1 MCLMFLYACITAQIT
16 VSESFEGTTLPTGW
30 ASTDAA
36 GTAYTSNSY
45 NTNAGTACAGTKAI
59 NKNLYSFTSSWY
71 LIYSSTASNA
81 TALTYSFKYLA
92 KGYSTTG
99 SVSGNIAAEYSVD
112 GGTTWTSLLATTT
125 LSSPN
130 ATPIPCTT
138 VSGTIPAGTIPT
150 GANFKF
156 RIKMNYTSPGDYY
169 MGIDDVQLNQV
180 ATNPPSCTTISTPAN
195 AATGVAVLPT
205 ITWATASGASS
216 YDIAIGTSAGGTNI
230 LPLTNVTGTSYTLT
244 NALMYNTVYY
254 VTVYPKNSF
263 GSATGCTSN
272 SFTTSAV
279 PCPTVTSPSAGA
291 TGVGLTPTITWTAVT
306 GASGYKLSVGTTAG
320 GTDVLNAQ
328 DLGNVTSYTFSSPL
342 NLQTQYYYTLNA
354 YQGANLSVSCT
365 ERNFTTQCNA
375 ISSLPWTENFDAM
388 TTLGAAVVPS
398 CWANV
403 TGSYAW
409 TSMSSTTTTYN
420 TPRSTPNY
428 MTIAY
433 SNTTASQLWTPAF
446 QLTAGTSYDLSF
458 YYNTG
463 GTGSSYVG
471 YTGNV
476 LVNNSI
482 STTGATDLGTFITAT
497 QGTTAGAAGYV
508 KVTKTFVPATSG
520 VYMFA
525 VNVSSTSAP
534 WYLGVDDFR
543 LETTPSCAAPTTLTS
558 GSITVSGA
566 TVSWP
571 APTPAPANGYN
582 IYYSTTNTAP
592 TATTTPS
599 ATVAAGVTTYNI
611 SGLTSNTTYYVWVRS
626 NCGSGSTSSWAG
638 PLSFTT
644 ACTSTN
650 VPYTQDFESVTT
662 PALPSCTSIEN
673 AGTGNNWTT
682 SSPAAYGFTTK
693 ALTYLYNSLNA
704 ANAWFYTQGINLTAG
719 VSYRIKYTYG
729 NNSTT
734 YVEKL
739 KVAYGTSASSASM
752 TNALADHSNINTAT
766 AATNFVDFTPAAS
779 GVYYFGFNA
788 YSAADQYNLYV
799 DDISIVV
806 TPTCSEPS
814 AVTVPAA
821 TLAYNSAVVNWTAP
835 ATAPANGY
843 DVYYSTTNTAPT
855 ATTTP
860 TLSGLT
866 AATTTLSNLTPS
878 TTYYLWVRSNCSASD
893 QSIWVPVTFTTKS
906 FCPTVTAPSAAATNV
921 SVTPTFT
928 WTAVTGVS
936 GYKLSIGTSAG
947 ATNIMNAQDLGNVT
961 TYTLPTALSYN
972 TTYYYT
978 LNAYDATSTSPG
990 CTERSF
996 TTAPP
1001 PPANDDCSGAIALT
1015 PGGTFAQN
1023 AVVSTNAGAT
1033 ATSDATATHS
1043 CQTTGYRDVWYSV
1056 VVPASGNITIETQ
1069 SVSGSNVT
1077 DTVLGVYSGSCGA
1090 LTQIGCDDDSSADGN
1105 FSLVS
1110 LTGLTPGSTLMIGV
1124 WNYSS
1129 STTGQFKVSAY
1140 DASLVLATNE
1150 VKDAKNNIKVYPNP
1164 FSEVLN
1170 ISDVANV
1177 KNVLV
1182 TDIAGRLVKT
1192 IANPTSELHLGELK
1206 QGMYLVT
1213 LEMKDGSKQTIKTI
1227 KK

>member
-1 MCLMFLYACITAQIT
+1 MKKFLLMCLMFLYAGITAQTT
-16 VSESFEGTTLPTGW
+16 VTIGSG
-30 ASTDAA
+30 ASTATAGTNGDPIYRSSSTSSFHHSKSVQLLTAADLTAA
-36 GTAYTSNSY
+36 GLANTYPVNAIGYYKTTAFNVSGSNAWTLNVYLKNSSATSLASGTAWSTMTTGATLFYSATINSTNNLPSAAGWVNFPNNTGNAFTYTGGAIEVYIDWVPSGTPATPFTGGGFQWKYDTTTSAQAMGTSSSTAIAATTTSY
-45 NTNAGTACAGTKAI
+45 TTQTRRYQTQITFTAPPCSGTPNPGNTLATATSTACAAP
-59 NKNLYSFTSSWY
+59 
-71 LIYSSTASNA
+71 
-81 TALTYSFKYLA
+81 
-92 KGYSTTG
+92 YSTTL
-99 SVSGNIAAEYSVD
+99 SLQNLTSGN
-112 GGTTWTSLLATTT
+112 
-125 LSSPN
+125 
-130 ATPIPCTT
+130 
-138 VSGTIPAGTIPT
+138 
-150 GANFKF
+150 
-156 RIKMNYTSPGDYY
+156 
-169 MGIDDVQLNQV
+169 
-180 ATNPPSCTTISTPAN
+180 
-195 AATGVAVLPT
+195 GVT
-205 ITWATASGASS
+205 YQWYNNSGAIS
-216 YDIAIGTSAGGTNI
+216 
-230 LPLTNVTGTSYTLT
+230 
-244 NALMYNTVYY
+244 
-254 VTVYPKNSF
+254 
-263 GSATGCTSN
+263 
-272 SFTTSAV
+272 
-279 PCPTVTSPSAGA
+279 GA
-291 TGVGLTPTITWTAVT
+291 TGSTYTATVSSANSFYCAVT
-306 GASGYKLSVGTTAG
+306 CSGSGITTNSTPVA
-320 GTDVLNAQ
+320 VSAP
-328 DLGNVTSYTFSSPL
+328 SS
-342 NLQTQYYYTLNA
+342 
-354 YQGANLSVSCT
+354 
-365 ERNFTTQCNA
+365 A
-375 ISSLPWTENFDAM
+375 ISTLPWTENFDGM
-388 TTLGAAVVPS
+388 TTLGAGITPS
-398 CWANV
+398 CWNNV
-403 TGSYAW
+403 TGTNAW
-409 TSMSSTTTTYN
+409 TSMNTASVTYN
-420 TPRSTPNY
+420 APRSTPNY

-463 GTGSSYVG
+463 GTSSSYIG

-543 LETTPSCAAPTTLTS
+543 LETTPSCVAPTTLTS
-558 GSITVSGA
+558 GSITASGA

-571 APTPAPANGYN
+571 APATAPANGYD

-592 TATTTPS
+592 TGTTTPS

-638 PLSFTT
+638 SLNFTT
-644 ACTSTN
+644 ACTATN
-650 VPYTQDFESVTT
+650 IPYTQDFESVTT
-662 PALPSCTSIEN
+662 PALPSCTSLEN

-682 SSPAAYGFTTK
+682 SSPAANGFTTK
-693 ALTYLYNSLNA
+693 ALTYLYNFSND

-739 KVAYGTSASSASM
+739 KVAYGTSANNASM
-752 TNALADHSNINTAT
+752 TNALADHPSINTAT
-766 AATNFVDFTPAAS
+766 AATNFVDFTPTAS

-788 YSAADQYNLYV
+788 YSASSQYNLYV
-799 DDISIVV
+799 DDININI

-814 AVTVPAA
+814 TVIVPAA
-821 TLAYNSAVVNWTAP
+821 TLTYNSAVVNWTAP
-835 ATAPANGY
+835 NPVPANGY

-855 ATTTP
+855 SSTTP
-860 TLSGLT
+860 TASGLT
-866 AATTTLSNLTPS
+866 AATTTLPNLTPS
-878 TTYYLWVRSNCSASD
+878 TTYYFWVRSNCSAAD

-906 FCPTVTAPSAAATNV
+906 FCPAVTAPSAAATNV
-921 SVTPTFT
+921 SATPTFT

-947 ATNIMNAQDLGNVT
+947 ATDIMNAQDLGNVT
-961 TYTLPTALSYN
+961 TYTLPTALNYN

-978 LNAYDATSTSPG
+978 LNAYDATSTSQG

-1001 PPANDDCSGAIALT
+1001 PPANDLCSNAVNLTLGA
-1015 PGGTFAQN
+1015 TFAQN
-1023 AVVSTNAGAT
+1023 AINSTTSGAT
-1033 ATSDATATHS
+1033 NTPALTAS
-1043 CQTTGYRDVWYSV
+1043 CLFTPTNVAGNVWYKFT
-1056 VVPASGNITIETQ
+1056 VPASGSVTIETDA
-1069 SVSGSNVT
+1069 VSGSLLT
-1077 DTVLGVYSGSCGA
+1077 DTVLSVFTDCSTTTS
-1090 LTQIGCDDDSSADGN
+1090 IGCDDDSGN
-1105 FSLVS
+1105 GAFSKLT
-1110 LTGLTPGSTLMIGV
+1110 LTGQTPGAVLYVSV
-1124 WNYSS
+1124 WRYSS
-1129 STTGQFKVSAY
+1129 SVDGAFQISAY

-1164 FSEVLN
+1164 FSDVLN

-1182 TDIAGRLVKT
+1182 RDIAGRLVKT
-1192 IANPTSELHLGELK
+1192 IANPASELHLGELK

>member
-1 MCLMFLYACITAQIT
+1 MKKLLLMCLMFLYAGIMAQTT
-16 VSESFEGTTLPTGW
+16 VTIGSG
-30 ASTDAA
+30 A
-36 GTAYTSNSY
+36 
-45 NTNAGTACAGTKAI
+45 
-59 NKNLYSFTSSWY
+59 
-71 LIYSSTASNA
+71 STASAGTNGDPIYRSSGTSSFHHSKSIQLLTAADLSGASVVPGATINSIAYNKSTAFNVSGSNAWTLNVYLKNSTA
-81 TALTYSFKYLA
+81 TALASGTAWSTMIGGATLFYSATINSTNNFPAAAGWVTFNNNTSNTFSYTGGAIEVYIEWVPSGTLATPFTGGAFQWLYDTTTTAQAMGTSASTAIAATTTSYTTQTRRYQTQLTYTATACSGAPNPGNTLA
-92 KGYSTTG
+92 TATSTPCSSPYSTTLSLQNSTVG
-99 SVSGNIAAEYSVD
+99 SGVSYQWYNNAGAIA
-112 GGTTWTSLLATTT
+112 GATTST
-125 LSSPN
+125 Y
-130 ATPIPCTT
+130 TTT
-138 VSGTIPAGTIPT
+138 VSAANSFYCAVTCSGSGITTNSTPVAVSAPA
-150 GANFKF
+150 A
-156 RIKMNYTSPGDYY
+156 
-169 MGIDDVQLNQV
+169 
-180 ATNPPSCTTISTPAN
+180 AIST
-195 AATGVAVLPT
+195 
-205 ITWATASGASS
+205 
-216 YDIAIGTSAGGTNI
+216 
-230 LPLTNVTGTSYTLT
+230 
-244 NALMYNTVYY
+244 
-254 VTVYPKNSF
+254 F
-263 GSATGCTSN
+263 
-272 SFTTSAV
+272 
-279 PCPTVTSPSAGA
+279 
-291 TGVGLTPTITWTAVT
+291 
-306 GASGYKLSVGTTAG
+306 
-320 GTDVLNAQ
+320 
-328 DLGNVTSYTFSSPL
+328 
-342 NLQTQYYYTLNA
+342 
-354 YQGANLSVSCT
+354 
-365 ERNFTTQCNA
+365 
-375 ISSLPWTENFDAM
+375 PWTENFDGM
-388 TTLGAAVVPS
+388 TTVGNGITPS
-398 CWANV
+398 CWA
-403 TGSYAW
+403 TSGGLSSSYLF
-409 TSMSSTTTTYN
+409 TSQTASGNTYN
-420 TPRSTPNY
+420 DPKSAPNY
-428 MTIAY
+428 MTIY
-433 SNTTASQLWTPAF
+433 YPTTAAYLWTPSF
-446 QLTAGTSYDLSF
+446 NLTAGQSYDFSF
-458 YYNTG
+458 YWVGDGLTG
-463 GTGSSYVG
+463 WQ
-471 YTGNV
+471 NEV
-476 LVNNSI
+476 LVNNAQS
-482 STTGATDLGTFITAT
+482 STGATSLSTFLTSTQTAT
-497 QGTTAGAAGYV
+497 GGSNSTNYT
-508 KVTKTFVPATSG
+508 KVTVTYVPTTSG
-520 VYMFA
+520 VYTFGIKA
-525 VNVSSTSAP
+525 YVTSTAP
-534 WYLGVDDFR
+534 YYMGFDDFK
-543 LETTPSCAAPTTLTS
+543 LELTPACTEPTVLTS
-558 GSITVSGA
+558 SAITASGA
-566 TVSWP
+566 TISWT

-1090 LTQIGCDDDSSADGN
+1090 LTQIGCDDDSSTDGN

-1110 LTGLTPGSTLMIGV
+1110 LTGLTPGSTLLIGI

-1129 STTGQFKVSAY
+1129 TTTGQFKVSAY